1 MPPDRLYTVTELARE
16 LGVTARAVRF
26 YEDKGLIAPHRV
38 GTTRVFTPRDRARMI
53 LILRGKRL
61 GFRLSE
67 IAEYLDLYDTD
78 ATHRAQ
84 LKMLLE
90 KVCDRL
96 TRLEQQR
103 IALDEAVAELSDIKA
118 QTEAALRGQE
128 TRGRRA
134 AQ

>member
-96 TRLEQQR
+96 TRL
-103 IALDEAVAELSDIKA
+103 
-118 QTEAALRGQE
+118 
-128 TRGRRA
+128 
-134 AQ
+134 